1 MIAISPTLK
10 TPKLDNGSSLAR
22 PELRILPNGL
32 RVLAEQIPVD
42 AVNLSIWVNVGSAF
56 EADEINGMAHFLEH
70 MIFKGT
76 ERQRVGEFEQA
87 IESCGGNTNA
97 ATSQD
102 YTHYYINV
110 APKDFA
116 KFAPLQLDLVCNARI
131 PDPEFERERA
141 VVLEEIRR
149 SEDSPE
155 RRLYRHSVEQL
166 FSRLPYRRPVL
177 GPTSVIEQVTAPQ
190 MRAFHQQWY
199 HPENMTVVIVG
210 NLPVTQ
216 MIDVVADFFAN
227 QPPHP
232 LPQPTMPHHQPETNF
247 PTICRSELVDQ
258 GLQQPRLL
266 LGWRLPG
273 LQQCHK
279 TTDYRT
285 MVILSILSSILTG
298 GRTSRLIQELR
309 EKRHLVDRISASAT
323 AFRWQGIFQIAAK
336 RPGDDT
342 MMHQLPVVEEHL
354 QTEIERLIHSPVTT
368 EELAKIRTQVA
379 NRFIFASES
388 PREKAGLYG
397 YYDRVVGNLEV
408 ALHYPEIVRSITP
421 EEIQAVAATYL
432 DPAAYSSI
440 TAVPRS

>member
-1 MIAISPTLK
+1 MITIPPPLTM
-10 TPKLDNGSSLAR
+10 PKLDSGLSLTR
-22 PELRILPNGL
+22 PEIRVLPNGL
-32 RVLAEQIPVD
+32 RILAEQIPVD

-56 EADEINGMAHFLEH
+56 ESDAINGMAHFLEH

-76 ERQRVGEFEQA
+76 ERQRVGAFEQA

-110 APKDFA
+110 APQDFA

-131 PDPEFERERA
+131 PEPEFNRERS

-149 SEDSPE
+149 SDDSPE
-155 RRLYRHSVEQL
+155 RRLYRHSAEQL
-166 FSRLPYRRPVL
+166 FTQLPYRRPVL
-177 GPTSVIEQVTAPQ
+177 GPTAVIEQVTAEQ
-190 MRAFHQQWY
+190 MRAFHQHWY
-199 HPENMTVVIVG
+199 HPQNMTVVVVG
-210 NLPVTQ
+210 NLPVEH
-216 MIDVVADFFAN
+216 MIDVVAEFFAT
-227 QPPHP
+227 QPAHNI
-232 LPQPTMPHHQPETNF
+232 PQPVTPQYAPEPNF
-247 PTICRSELVDQ
+247 VTISHSEFIDQ

-266 LGWRLPG
+266 LSWRLPG
-273 LQQCHK
+273 LQQCR
-279 TTDYRT
+279 TTSNYRT
-285 MVILSILSSILTG
+285 LIMLNILSSILTG

-323 AFRWQGIFQIAAK
+323 AFRWQGLFQIAAK
-336 RPGDDT
+336 LPADST
-342 MMHQLPVVEEHL
+342 SSQLSSVEEHL
-354 QTEIERLIHSPVTT
+354 QGEIARLIHHPVTN

-397 YYDRVVGNLEV
+397 YYDRVVDNLEV

-421 EEIQAVAATYL
+421 AEIQATAATYL
-432 DPAAYSSI
+432 NPAAYSRI
-440 TAVPRS
+440 IAVPQS